1 MEYGRPE
8 TIEET
13 TELVTAAG
21 GKGIA
26 LRVDGLSGG
35 CSPDRLD
42 ALVLALTALIL
53 DGGGEPRVRGI

>member
-1 MEYGRPE
+1 M
-8 TIEET
+8 
-13 TELVTAAG
+13 
-21 GKGIA
+21 A